1 VTALIV
7 DTNAYSAFMRGEPGT
22 VRALRTAHELHLP
35 LIVLA
40 ELLAGFAAG
49 SRAQKN
55 REELARFM
63 GSPRVHL
70 MKPDEKTAQ
79 HYADV
84 FVALRKLGLPIPTND
99 LWIAALAR
107 QHRLPLLSFDARFGA
122 IPGVVLANQT
132 SP

>member
-1 VTALIV
+1 MTALVV
-7 DTNAYSAFMRGEPGT
+7 DTNAYSGLMRGEPRA
-22 VRALRTAHELHLP
+22 VRLLRTAHEIHLP

-55 REELARFM
+55 GEELARFM
-63 GSPRVHL
+63 ASPRVHL
-70 MKPDEKTAQ
+70 MKPDEKTAR

-84 FVALRKLGLPIPTND
+84 FVALRKLGIPIPTND

-107 QHRLPLLSFDARFGA
+107 QHRLPLLSFDAHFGA
-122 IPGVVLANQT
+122 VQGLTLVT
-132 SP
+132 

>member
-1 VTALIV
+1 MSALII
-7 DTNAYSAFMRGEPGT
+7 DTNAYSGFMRGEHRA
-22 VRALRTAHELHLP
+22 VRALRTTHEIHLP

-49 SRAQKN
+49 ARPQKN

-63 GSPRVHL
+63 ASPRVQL
-70 MKPDEKTAQ
+70 MKPDQKTAQ

-84 FVALRKLGLPIPTND
+84 FVALRKLGTPIPTND

-107 QHRLPLLSFDARFGA
+107 QHRLPLLSFDAHFGA
-122 IPGVVLANQT
+122 VPGVVLAG
-132 SP
+132 